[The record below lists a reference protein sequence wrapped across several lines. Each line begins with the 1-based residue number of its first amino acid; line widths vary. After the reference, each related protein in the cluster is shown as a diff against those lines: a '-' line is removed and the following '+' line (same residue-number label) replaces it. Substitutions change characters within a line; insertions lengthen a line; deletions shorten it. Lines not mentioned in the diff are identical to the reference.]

1 MAARSLLNSLRR
13 PLVVRLSL
21 CLYLLFGAAACS
33 SEPREAQ
40 SLVDHQLWVEV
51 GAADDPFEDRPA
63 VVECSALAFGYD
75 FIGEDSFE
83 VDMGSC
89 NYLTASQPSL
99 VAVESGDSLDFR
111 LWHNGLAGPEGE
123 SHVAVT
129 LGGELAWDLR
139 ISIPGEA
146 ELRSET
152 LVSDFDV
159 AAGAEVLFHIH
170 NHGSNNYNL
179 LDCKVTGS

>member
-1 MAARSLLNSLRR
+1 M
-13 PLVVRLSL
+13 RLSL
-21 CLYLLFGAAACS
+21 CLCLLFGTAACT
-33 SEPREAQ
+33 SEPPEAQ
-40 SLVDHQLWVEV
+40 ALVDHMLWVEV

-83 VDMGSC
+83 VDTGSC
-89 NYLTASQPSL
+89 DYLTVAQPSL

-111 LWHNGLAGPEGE
+111 LWHTGLSGPEGE

-129 LGGELAWDLR
+129 LGGELAWDIR
-139 ISIPGEA
+139 ISIPGES
-146 ELRSET
+146 ELISET

-159 AAGAEVLFHIH
+159 PVGAEVLFHIH